1 MAPDDQGRPRGPV
14 GWADA
19 LTAAAR
25 LGLTTR
31 EQFSALAALLDLTA
45 PEPGP
50 RTPVTAPGPPGPA
63 IPAPA
68 VPELPWASQPADG
81 DELLPVPDRR
91 TVVDVL
97 PDEPVELIQED
108 QQEPPVLP
116 SGAGR
121 PAVPYVPPVPAPQL
135 RAAVTMLI
143 RRPRLADDLDAEAAI
158 TLIAEQHPLDELP
171 RLLEHSTAGGAT
183 VLADTGPSMLPY
195 LDDVA
200 RLVAEC
206 QHAVGASRL
215 DVIRVEDGA
224 GPEGDVPAI
233 PAGRPVLIVSTVG
246 ATTPPGADPGTA
258 ARWHAFAAA
267 ATEAGADVTALV
279 PHRGHRWP
287 AGLRRAMRFVAWD
300 DLAEA
305 GRGHG

>member
-1 MAPDDQGRPRGPV
+1 MAPDDPDRSRGPV

-25 LGLTTR
+25 LGLTTQ
-31 EQFSALAALLDLTA
+31 EQFSALAAVLDLAA

-50 RTPVTAPGPPGPA
+50 RTPVIGPSPAGPA
-63 IPAPA
+63 IPSPA
-68 VPELPWASQPADG
+68 VPALPWASQPAAD
-81 DELLPVPDRR
+81 DELLAVPDRR
-91 TVVDVL
+91 TIIDAL
-97 PDEPVELIQED
+97 PDDPVELIQED

-143 RRPRLADDLDAEAAI
+143 RRPRLADDLDVEAAI
-158 TLIAEQHPLDELP
+158 ALIAEQHPLNRLP
-171 RLLEHSTAGGAT
+171 RLLEHSTVRGAT

-206 QHAVGASRL
+206 RHAVGSSRL
-215 DVIRVEDGA
+215 SVIRVEDGA
-224 GPEGDVPAI
+224 GPDGEVPPA
-233 PAGRPVLIVSTVG
+233 PAGQPVLIVSTVG

-258 ARWHAFAAA
+258 ARWHVFAAA
-267 ATEAGADVTALV
+267 ASQAGADVTALV
-279 PHRGHRWP
+279 PHRHHHWP